1 MKKGIITCLLAVLVL
16 ANLTAAEYYVSK
28 ETGKNGNAG
37 TKDAP
42 FKNIEKAAEKVQP
55 GDKIYVAEGNYYGV
69 RDKGFIMIQKAV
81 EIYGGYSKDFSKRDV
96 LKYRTLVM
104 PPASSNGTGRANK
117 AMEFDI
123 KNGEGKKLVIDGI
136 IFDKGLSNGYH
147 PTKGKPQGVE
157 TGMLVLP
164 PGQGVNGGEKSI
176 TTEKA
181 IFGGSIMK
189 CDVLIQNCVFNNAS
203 NFAIQFGGTGN
214 VKILNNVFTANAM
227 AACEIW
233 GKENKPNA
241 ITVEFAYNTVLFT
254 WPRTHAF
261 EDMGYGFR
269 VMTKVEVNIHHNIIG
284 LSCLSAVD
292 RCRIDSPASMENGR
306 KVLMDNNRFFMN
318 KQADVTL
325 PGLGT
330 FEYVWVKD
338 FDDLDR
344 FNSAEGNEELKDIA
358 SLKNVLNKAYLA
370 GFLNATYK
378 EKTDY
383 DPNSPAN
390 EFRRA
395 MGMNQTMTVQT
406 DVSMFANKYPQDDA
420 VKLFGA
426 VKGFGAQA
434 IK

>member
-1 MKKGIITCLLAVLVL
+1 MVKKLIITCIFATSIL
-16 ANLTAAEYYVSK
+16 ANLIASDYYVSK
-28 ETGKNGNAG
+28 ETGKNSNAG

-55 GDKIYVAEGNYYGV
+55 GDRLYVAEGNYYGV
-69 RDKGFIMIQKAV
+69 RDKGFIMIKNAV

-104 PPASSNGTGRANK
+104 PTVASNGTGRANK

-123 KNGEGKKLVIDGI
+123 KDGNGKRLVIDGI

-147 PTKGKPQGVE
+147 PTKGKPAGVE

-181 IFGGSIMK
+181 LFGGSIMK

-233 GKENKPNA
+233 GKENKANA
-241 ITVEFAYNTVLFT
+241 IVVEFAYNTVLFT

-261 EDMGYGFR
+261 
-269 VMTKVEVNIHHNIIG
+269 
-284 LSCLSAVD
+284 
-292 RCRIDSPASMENGR
+292 
-306 KVLMDNNRFFMN
+306 
-318 KQADVTL
+318 
-325 PGLGT
+325 
-330 FEYVWVKD
+330 
-338 FDDLDR
+338 
-344 FNSAEGNEELKDIA
+344 
-358 SLKNVLNKAYLA
+358 
-370 GFLNATYK
+370 
-378 EKTDY
+378 
-383 DPNSPAN
+383 
-390 EFRRA
+390 
-395 MGMNQTMTVQT
+395 
-406 DVSMFANKYPQDDA
+406 
-420 VKLFGA
+420 
-426 VKGFGAQA
+426 
-434 IK
+434 